1 MMGLRRETVGTE
13 TATEHAHTHTHTHTP
28 HTPHRVT
35 HTDRQTHTQ
44 THKYVIK
51 KNPKKMMGENTE
63 SWSVSSQRHVIGA
76 QQFAPHAQ
84 WESRIIIRYLIQRIE
99 EQFFCSMY

>member
-13 TATEHAHTHTHTHTP
+13 TATEHAHTHTHTHT
-28 HTPHRVT
+28 T
-35 HTDRQTHTQ
+35 HTTPCDTHRQTDTYTDTQ
-44 THKYVIK
+44 ICYK